1 MNEKCMAQA
10 DEINGKMYQK
20 GGNIEEAKKYKKAK
34 QFKKQRKSVV
44 EEVSLFRL
52 FRSLG
57 TSV

>member
-1 MNEKCMAQA
+1 MAQA